1 MIQQLQIKCLSFCIM
16 VAPITRDIFIFHH
29 LKTLWINFCSVKKL
43 VGIERNDSI
52 NVGNSVRTVNFRK
65 LSRCDRPKL
74 DEYQDGVL
82 PIRCQLNISWVD
94 KSEYSKIHY
103 YTTLH
108 RKLARLL
115 LINATIGR
123 SCAISSDNTQ
133 F

>member
-1 MIQQLQIKCLSFCIM
+1 M
-16 VAPITRDIFIFHH
+16 VAPITRDIFIFRH

-52 NVGNSVRTVNFRK
+52 NVGNSVRTVNFRQ

-94 KSEYSKIHY
+94 KSEYSNIHY
-103 YTTLH
+103 YPTLH